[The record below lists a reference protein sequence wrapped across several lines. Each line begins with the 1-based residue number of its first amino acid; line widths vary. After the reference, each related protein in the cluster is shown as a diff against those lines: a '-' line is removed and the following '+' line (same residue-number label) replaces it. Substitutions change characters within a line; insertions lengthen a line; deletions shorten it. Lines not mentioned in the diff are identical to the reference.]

1 MIVKD
6 EAKKKFVD
14 LLRGHEK
21 GTNIR
26 VFVEHPGTPDAE
38 CGIAFCPPS
47 LYDMA
52 DLVYEF
58 DDFKVIIDPISDPYL
73 QDAVIGVNEK
83 DTFTLKSPSITK
95 DFLEPSLPLIE
106 RIKFVVATEVNP
118 GIATHGGAVEVIS
131 LSDENVLSVRFHG
144 GCVGCAA
151 VGSTIKDS
159 LQVKLNQRFREDKI
173 TISDVTEHKVTDGTF
188 QS

>member
-106 RIKFVVATEVNP
+106 RIKFVVATEINP

-131 LSDENVLSVRFHG
+131 LSDENVLCWF
-144 GCVGCAA
+144 
-151 VGSTIKDS
+151 
-159 LQVKLNQRFREDKI
+159 NN
-173 TISDVTEHKVTDGTF
+173 
-188 QS
+188 

>member
-83 DTFTLKSPSITK
+83 DTFTLKSPST
-95 DFLEPSLPLIE
+95 
-106 RIKFVVATEVNP
+106 TEINP